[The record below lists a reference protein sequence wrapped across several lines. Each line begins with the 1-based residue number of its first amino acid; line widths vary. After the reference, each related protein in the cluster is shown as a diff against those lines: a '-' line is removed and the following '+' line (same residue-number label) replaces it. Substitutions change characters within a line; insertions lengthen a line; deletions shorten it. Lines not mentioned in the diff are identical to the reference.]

1 MLANPYRKY
10 QQTQV
15 GTASPEKLLLMLY
28 NGALKFIK
36 GAREAILAKE
46 IEKANHQI
54 VRVQDII
61 YELMASLDFDKGEV
75 ADGLY
80 KLYDYMNS
88 RLIEA
93 NIKKD
98 DKILI
103 EVEGMVKELRN
114 AWQEA
119 MLSSKL

>member
-1 MLANPYRKY
+1 
-10 QQTQV
+10 
-15 GTASPEKLLLMLY
+15 
-28 NGALKFIK
+28 
-36 GAREAILAKE
+36 
-46 IEKANHQI
+46 
-54 VRVQDII
+54 
-61 YELMASLDFDKGEV
+61 
-75 ADGLY
+75 DGLY